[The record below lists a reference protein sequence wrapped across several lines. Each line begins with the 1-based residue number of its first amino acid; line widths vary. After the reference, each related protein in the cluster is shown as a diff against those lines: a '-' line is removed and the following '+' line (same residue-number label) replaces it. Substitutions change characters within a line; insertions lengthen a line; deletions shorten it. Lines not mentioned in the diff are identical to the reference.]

1 MRMMAEAESLDWMI
15 AKNEA
20 EAILLE
26 FNLIKEHR
34 PRFNVLLKDDKS
46 FPFLAV
52 TTSEEWPRPAVMRGR
67 LRKGVR
73 YFGPY
78 AHTHAIRETLDSL
91 LRTFPLRTCSN
102 TKLKSHVALGKPCLY
117 FHIER
122 CAGPCIGAVTREE
135 YLELV
140 GDFCKFLDGDDRDVT
155 RRLEREMAEASKQLE
170 FEVAA
175 RKRDELASI
184 RKVIERQQAISARS
198 ESLDAIAVADDEL
211 DVSIQVFSVRR
222 GRLVGRRGYVVE
234 KAEDLT
240 RAELIGTV
248 LEQVYGEA
256 QPSSRVPLEH
266 EQARPIQVP
275 RQILVE
281 DEPAGPQA
289 CAAFLTSLRGGPVEV
304 RVPRRGEK
312 REFMATVRQNA
323 LDALGRHKLRRSADH
338 GSRSRA
344 LASLQ
349 ETLGLPEAP
358 LRIECYDISNTG
370 GNEIVASMV
379 VLEDGLPKPRDYR
392 RFKIRD
398 QAGQDDFAAMAEV
411 VRRRFTAYLE
421 ETREPVASES
431 QGSPDTGAES
441 STKLKKFAY
450 RPNLLLIDGGPGQLN
465 AALRVL
471 GDLGVEGIAV
481 AGLAKKFEEVYL
493 PGQAEPIRIERGS
506 DALHILQRVRDEA
519 HRFAISYHRKLRGK
533 KMTRSALDEIAG
545 VGEVR
550 KKLLMRHFGSVK
562 RLRGASID
570 EIASVPGIPMTVATE
585 VHEALGN
592 GATTGRAADTAEEE
606 SVGSQ
611 DER

>member
-1 MRMMAEAESLDWMI
+1 MAKHSRVPVCLSSMS
-15 AKNEA
+15 
-20 EAILLE
+20 
-26 FNLIKEHR
+26 R
-34 PRFNVLLKDDKS
+34 
-46 FPFLAV
+46 
-52 TTSEEWPRPAVMRGR
+52 RGR
-67 LRKGVR
+67 YKCRAR
-73 YFGPY
+73 F
-78 AHTHAIRETLDSL
+78 L
-91 LRTFPLRTCSN
+91 LRTNRP
-102 TKLKSHVALGKPCLY
+102 
-117 FHIER
+117 
-122 CAGPCIGAVTREE
+122 
-135 YLELV
+135 
-140 GDFCKFLDGDDRDVT
+140 
-155 RRLEREMAEASKQLE
+155 
-170 FEVAA
+170 A
-175 RKRDELASI
+175 RKP
-184 RKVIERQQAISARS
+184 ARHF
-198 ESLDAIAVADDEL
+198 LL
-211 DVSIQVFSVRR
+211 
-222 GRLVGRRGYVVE
+222 
-234 KAEDLT
+234 
-240 RAELIGTV
+240 
-248 LEQVYGEA
+248 
-256 QPSSRVPLEH
+256 H
-266 EQARPIQVP
+266 
-275 RQILVE
+275 
-281 DEPAGPQA
+281 
-289 CAAFLTSLRGGPVEV
+289 CAAAVEV
-304 RVPRRGEK
+304 RVPRRGRSESSWRQFAK
-312 REFMATVRQNA
+312 TLSTPLVATSFAALLTTVPDPGPGVTAGNA
-323 LDALGRHKLRRSADH
+323 WTARS
-338 GSRSRA
+338 
-344 LASLQ
+344 
-349 ETLGLPEAP
+349 P

-562 RLRGASID
+562 RLRGRQLTRSRP
-570 EIASVPGIPMTVATE
+570 S
-585 VHEALGN
+585 
-592 GATTGRAADTAEEE
+592 R
-606 SVGSQ
+606 GS
-611 DER
+611 R